1 MTVQSH
7 GNFNYKKIVTL
18 STAKV
23 ENVSLTEC
31 NMKGMWSRNL
41 LKEKI
46 NKRIKIKNYGWYKF

>member
-46 NKRIKIKNYGWYKF
+46 NKRIKIKNYG